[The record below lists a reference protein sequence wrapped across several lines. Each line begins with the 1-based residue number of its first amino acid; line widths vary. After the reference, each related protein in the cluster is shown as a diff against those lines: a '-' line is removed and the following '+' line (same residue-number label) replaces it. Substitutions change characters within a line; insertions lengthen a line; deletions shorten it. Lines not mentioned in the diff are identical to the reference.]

1 MKKNHTKRWLLGAVL
16 VLALSSM
23 TWADTGA
30 TDAENEKAIVVKV
43 AKNSV
48 IVLANGSGNLSPGEN
63 NLCIVIRNPL
73 TGSAMDVRAVSIDF
87 AQHVGRILE
96 SPIRA
101 QLTQEST
108 GRYCGQV
115 NLGAQYYKPMN
126 FHVDVRYVD
135 AENRKQKLGFCLT
148 VK

>member
-1 MKKNHTKRWLLGAVL
+1 MKKERTACCFFLFLFFTWMAWAGTD
-16 VLALSSM
+16 SSN
-23 TWADTGA
+23 AA
-30 TDAENEKAIVVKV
+30 SEKAIVIKV

-48 IVLANGSGNLSPGEN
+48 LVLANGLGKLTPGEN

-101 QLTQEST
+101 QLTQESI

-126 FHVDVRYVD
+126 FHIDVRYVD